1 MATGSGG
8 AGSLAQMASKSS
20 RRRKRANQRHRS
32 GSSSSLVP
40 TGSAVEDVTDDDA
53 SRVDAPA
60 ERGSFLSRLL
70 GNGAGAGSAGAGSQV
85 AVVDAT
91 DDDVEVAEEA
101 AVEGEALQGELVERG
116 PIQARV
122 LDGDD
127 ESAPQRRW
135 GLGDAIGG
143 WAVAQVA
150 SILAVAAVVTYLGYP
165 KVAGLGGSVGQA
177 VGQTE
182 VGSAI
187 DILTVYGDLPFVWQV
202 LLQVPLWVGL
212 AGAPILAARRKGTS
226 LAVDFGFRMER
237 NDVPIGL
244 AIGVALQLVL
254 VPLIYVPL
262 RLLGGDTDEVSEP
275 ARELVDNAVGPL
287 GVVLL
292 LLVVGL
298 GAPVV
303 EELFYRG
310 LTQRALLNRIGRPAW
325 AVVIAALFFAL
336 AHLQSLQFPALVAV
350 GIAFGVL
357 AQRSGRLGPSIFAH
371 MGFNLTTA
379 VVFLFDLQLPFT

>member
-1 MATGSGG
+1 MAVGPDGTD
-8 AGSLAQMASKSS
+8 SLAEMASKSS
-20 RRRKRANQRHRS
+20 RRRKRADHRHRPS
-32 GSSSSLVP
+32 GS
-40 TGSAVEDVTDDDA
+40 ADTDAPGTDAPDDA
-53 SRVDAPA
+53 APA
-60 ERGSFLSRLL
+60 DPPT
-70 GNGAGAGSAGAGSQV
+70 NGTSAATLVTSN
-85 AVVDAT
+85 VD
-91 DDDVEVAEEA
+91 EVTPASD
-101 AVEGEALQGELVERG
+101 GLDTHS
-116 PIQARV
+116 
-122 LDGDD
+122 DGD
-127 ESAPQRRW
+127 EASERRRW

-150 SILAVAAVVTYLGYP
+150 SILAVAAVVTLLGYP
-165 KVAGLGGSVGQA
+165 KVAGLGGVVGQA
-177 VGQTE
+177 AGQTQ
-182 VGSAI
+182 VGSTL
-187 DILTVYGDLPFVWQV
+187 DLLTVYGQMPFVWQV

-226 LAVDFGFRMER
+226 LAVDFGFRFER
-237 NDVPIGL
+237 NDIPIGL

-254 VPLIYVPL
+254 VPLVYLPL
-262 RLLGGDTDEVSEP
+262 RLLGGDTEEVSEP
-275 ARELVDNAVGPL
+275 ARTFIDSAVGPL

-310 LTQRALLNRIGRPAW
+310 LTQRALLNRMGRPVW

-350 GIAFGVL
+350 GIVFGVL
-357 AQRSGRLGPSIFAH
+357 AQRSGRLGPAIFAH

-379 VVFLFDLQLPFT
+379 VVFLLDLRLPFT

>member
-91 DDDVEVAEEA
+91 DDDIELLGADV
-101 AVEGEALQGELVERG
+101 VEGEA
-116 PIQARV
+116 

-127 ESAPQRRW
+127 ESVPQRRW

>member
-1 MATGSGG
+1 MATGPGG
-8 AGSLAQMASKSS
+8 TGSLAPMASKSS
-20 RRRKRANQRHRS
+20 RRRKRASQRPRS
-32 GSSSSLVP
+32 VP
-40 TGSAVEDVTDDDA
+40 EGAEPAVDLDDA
-53 SRVDAPA
+53 PPEVLDDVVVAEVVLADDGAHGDGDAP
-60 ERGSFLSRLL
+60 R
-70 GNGAGAGSAGAGSQV
+70 
-85 AVVDAT
+85 
-91 DDDVEVAEEA
+91 
-101 AVEGEALQGELVERG
+101 
-116 PIQARV
+116 P
-122 LDGDD
+122 
-127 ESAPQRRW
+127 RW

-150 SILAVAAVVTYLGYP
+150 SILSVAAVVTYLGYP
-165 KVAGLGGSVGQA
+165 KVAGLGGVVGQVA
-177 VGQTE
+177 GQE
-182 VGSAI
+182 QVGSAI
-187 DILTVYGDLPFVWQV
+187 EVLSVYGELPFVWQV
-202 LLQVPLWVGL
+202 LLQVPLWLGL

-254 VPLIYVPL
+254 VPLVYVPI
-262 RLLGGDTDEVSEP
+262 RLLGGDTEDVSEP
-275 ARELVDNAVGPL
+275 ARELIDSAVGPL

-350 GIAFGVL
+350 GIVFGVL
-357 AQRSGRLGPSIFAH
+357 AQRSGRLGPAIFAH

-379 VVFLFDLQLPFT
+379 VVFLFDITLPFT

>member
-1 MATGSGG
+1 
-8 AGSLAQMASKSS
+8 MASKSS
-20 RRRKRANQRHRS
+20 RRRKRATQRHRS
-32 GSSSSLVP
+32 ATDSSHDSSTDTVAD
-40 TGSAVEDVTDDDA
+40 TGDDA
-53 SRVDAPA
+53 PPDTA
-60 ERGSFLSRLL
+60 GSTGGGASGGGFLARWLGPGPNTGVGADGA
-70 GNGAGAGSAGAGSQV
+70 GNGSGV

-91 DDDVEVAEEA
+91 ADDVEVLGGAE
-101 AVEGEALQGELVERG
+101 VPDGPEGL
-116 PIQARV
+116 
-122 LDGDD
+122 GDD
-127 ESAPQRRW
+127 EEVVDPRRW

-165 KVAGLGGSVGQA
+165 KVAGLGGSIGQA

-187 DILTVYGDLPFVWQV
+187 DILTVYGDLPFAWQV
-202 LLQVPLWVGL
+202 LLQVPLWLGL
-212 AGAPILAARRKGTS
+212 AGAPVLAARRKGTS
-226 LAVDFGFRMER
+226 LTVDFGFRMER
-237 NDVPIGL
+237 LDVPIGL

-262 RLLGGDTDEVSEP
+262 RLFGGDTDEVSEP
-275 ARELVDNAVGPL
+275 ARDIVDNAVGPL

-310 LTQRALLNRIGRPAW
+310 LTQRALLKRIGRPAW

-379 VVFLFDLQLPFT
+379 VVFLLDLQLPFT

>member
-91 DDDVEVAEEA
+91 DDDVEVLGADV
-101 AVEGEALQGELVERG
+101 VEGG
-116 PIQARV
+116 V

>member
-40 TGSAVEDVTDDDA
+40 TGSAVEDVTDGDA
-53 SRVDAPA
+53 SRVDAPV

-85 AVVDAT
+85 AVVDAN
-91 DDDVEVAEEA
+91 DDDVELLGADV
-101 AVEGEALQGELVERG
+101 VEGG
-116 PIQARV
+116 V

-127 ESAPQRRW
+127 ESVPQRRW

>member
-1 MATGSGG
+1 
-8 AGSLAQMASKSS
+8 MASKSS
-20 RRRKRANQRHRS
+20 RRRKRAALRQRSATSPQGPSEDLTTDAGGEVS
-32 GSSSSLVP
+32 G
-40 TGSAVEDVTDDDA
+40 DDA
-53 SRVDAPA
+53 DVADGTATPGG
-60 ERGSFLSRLL
+60 GSFLSRLL
-70 GNGAGAGSAGAGSQV
+70 GSGAGPSGAAGNGSGV
-85 AVVDAT
+85 AVV
-91 DDDVEVAEEA
+91 EA
-101 AVEGEALQGELVERG
+101 AGEDLEV
-116 PIQARV
+116 P
-122 LDGDD
+122 DGDD
-127 ESAPQRRW
+127 EEVATRRW

-150 SILAVAAVVTYLGYP
+150 SILAVAAVVTFLGYP

-357 AQRSGRLGPSIFAH
+357 AQRSGRLGPAIFAH